1 MPDDVIKN
9 PNRKP
14 EQSTT
19 VRSSKYVPEW
29 QRLGK
34 EPMIYEANP
43 SDAMFLG
50 NNNKKRS
57 QKVPPPA
64 QPSKPAQVQQAPG
77 QEHAFVQP
85 PKTKRPVAE
94 VQPPQQ
100 AKVSVG
106 QNGNWFDAEEERQ
119 EPIPY
124 EDVPDPPG
132 QPAFEVSEE
141 DEPEEAAPVE
151 KAEDSEKLAPGEYG
165 ILVKDVLIAKTPSLS
180 KAEGIIDKILF
191 EQIEQ
196 FSDVTFDDVM
206 LIRRLPLKVGVLAVD
221 R

>member
-14 EQSTT
+14 ENSTV
-19 VRSSKYVPEW
+19 VRHSKYVPEW

-57 QKVPPPA
+57 PKVPPPA
-64 QPSKPAQVQQAPG
+64 QPTKPQQAPG

-85 PKTKRPVAE
+85 PKTKRPAAE
-94 VQPPQQ
+94 TQPPQQ
-100 AKVSVG
+100 TKVSVG
-106 QNGNWFDAEEERQ
+106 QNGNWFDVEEEKQ
-119 EPIPY
+119 EPIAY
-124 EDVPDPPG
+124 EEIPDPPG

-141 DEPEEAAPVE
+141 ETEDAPQEKVEES
-151 KAEDSEKLAPGEYG
+151 EDSEKLLPGEYG
-165 ILVKDVLIAKTPSLS
+165 VLIKDVLIAKTSSLS
-180 KAEGIIDKILF
+180 KAEGVIDKILF
-191 EQIEQ
+191 EQLEQ
-196 FSDVTFDDVM
+196 FADVTFDDIM
-206 LIRRLPLKVGVLAVD
+206 LIRRLPLKMGVLAVD